1 MRALVATPELIEQE
15 LPTPKL
21 RPHDLL
27 VRVEA
32 VAVNPVDTKVRAGVA
47 PGGPPRLLGWDGC
60 GVRMGNGQPP
70 RGDPVVMLVYDLV

>member
-32 VAVNPVDTKVRAGVA
+32 VAVNPVDTKVRAGVPA
-47 PGGPPRLLGWDGC
+47 WRPAVRPGCWAGMAAAWWRPWGRRL
-60 GVRMGNGQPP
+60 
-70 RGDPVVMLVYDLV
+70 